1 MDKPVFEINIHS
13 VNSIRIGRK
22 SHNDIVLRD
31 KSVSGEHCTLSRIS
45 SVDHYC
51 WTVVDHGSTNGTYAD
66 GVRIV
71 TSAALKETS
80 ILVITDYRFEFNGD
94 NLSIYGLAEN
104 ITVNIPVPD
113 DGMTGKTE
121 TKPIEESII
130 NKTALNSDNGS
141 ASLSSIDMPAA
152 AKNLKPAPPA
162 PYPYFSRS
170 PRLYERI
177 PEGEIEIEAAPDT
190 MAKPNMNWISII
202 FTSVGTMVIMALLG
216 VIAGGIIMNPLY
228 MLPMLFM
235 SGFTAII
242 NFIIQK
248 SKYKKE
254 QKLLE
259 EKYTRYLAEKEK
271 EISDAADVQKAI
283 CLRKDPVP
291 AVCVNIAE
299 NRSPELWNRTLYDDD
314 AVSVRIGAYSAPLLK
329 KINVPKNSFT
339 LHEKQYQ
346 HNPQEIHD
354 KYSVINGIPFT
365 YNFRTCPTLGLVGDY
380 RETSALVRSMILQ
393 LASHY
398 SYDELKMVF
407 VYNEKLGGEWDF
419 VRWLPHVNDE
429 TGSIRYILRSKNNL
443 KEILEPLTS
452 ELKSREPDNDSRFS
466 MQGISVPTPFY
477 VFFVIDPSIVDGQ
490 DIVSY
495 MLGNKPEYGTG
506 TVILSQSVQ
515 ALPRMVEAVADING
529 QNSKFYYKNAANN
542 VTVFTPD
549 NTDMSVAEHFART
562 IAPVRYAGG
571 GGESGLPTYI
581 TFMDGYNIRKPDE
594 LDLIDYWDNAR
605 PEKTMSVPIGIRS
618 NGEKFYFD
626 IIDFHE
632 DSKTPGHGPHGL
644 VAGTTGSGKSEMI
657 QSWIISMAVQF
668 SPQDV
673 SFVLIDFKGTGL
685 ILPFIDL
692 PHLAGKISDLDTNI
706 ARNLVALVAEI
717 QRRKALFDA
726 AGVNNIREY
735 LSLFH
740 AGKVDEP
747 LSYLF
752 IIIDEYAEFKN
763 SFPDFTTE
771 IDKLF
776 RTGRTLGM
784 HIILLTQSPSGIVS
798 GQSKDNIRFLW
809 CLKVADKFASKE
821 ILGTDDAYKLRNP
834 GRAYVKVADE
844 VYELIQSF
852 YSGGKYDP
860 DVAKDNRKREVE
872 VSLVDI
878 TGHRKKLDNNKE
890 TGGVFRRRKV
900 TEIDALVSYIHDY
913 TKRKNIPSARPI
925 WTEKMPDILFA
936 DDLINA
942 YGTGAGSEIAP
953 IVGMLDDPAAQKQY
967 PFRVPLSENGHVVLY
982 GAPGAGKSTFLY
994 TMIYSLCHMYT
1005 PEQVN
1010 LYLMDFGSWNLGMF
1024 KDYPHVGAVANDN
1037 EEEKVMK
1044 TIQLMENLLNERKV
1058 LFSGM
1063 GVGSIQ
1069 AYNYSAREKLPYV
1082 FLIIDNFAPVT
1093 QLYPQLDE
1101 FFPRMVKEGGSYG
1114 VILVS
1119 TSNTA
1124 SGLGFKLQQN
1134 IRTNVAL
1141 QMSDP
1146 SDYSSI
1152 VGRTGGLQPD
1162 GYPGRGL
1169 YREDRIMEFQTALP
1183 GNTRE
1188 DNARSVAIRED
1199 GKKMLAAWHGKLPTP
1214 LPIIPE
1220 KVEFGSVRASEGLTI
1235 GIIKTNIKPLG
1246 IDFEKYHT
1254 LVISGMKGAG
1264 KTNLLTCLA
1273 KQAVQESTDAEV
1285 VFFGS
1290 GINSIDSDR
1299 VKVLHDGAAFD
1310 DYMVNVSDI
1319 LKSRKSSAESMEEQ
1333 NKLYIIADD
1342 FFKFFEAI
1350 SEDTANRLNAL
1361 VQMGDGLKVYFITAG
1376 NAEDFNKYRGMIP
1389 MVTKMSS
1396 TQVIIM
1402 GGSDIDH
1409 LITDI
1414 TFPDEF
1420 RGIKLGK
1427 YEGYL
1432 VTEKDIQPFKAMY
1445 AI

>member
-1 MDKPVFEINIHS
+1 MDKPVFDIDISS
-13 VNSIRIGRK
+13 VKSIRIGRK
-22 SHNDIVLRD
+22 DPNDIAIKD
-31 KSVSGEHCTLSRIS
+31 KSVSGEHCVLSRLPSGGECI
-45 SVDHYC
+45 
-51 WTVVDHGSTNGTYAD
+51 WAVVDSGSTNGTYAD
-66 GVRIV
+66 GVKI
-71 TSAALKETS
+71 TSSAALKDGS
-80 ILVITDYRFEFNGD
+80 NLVITDYCFVIKGER
-94 NLSIYGLAEN
+94 LLIYGNKDN
-104 ITVNIPVPD
+104 IIVNIPVPEESY
-113 DGMTGKTE
+113 TGRTE
-121 TKPIEESII
+121 TQELFVSESIV
-130 NKTALNSDNGS
+130 TAAPVSAENDSQNDSENGLD
-141 ASLSSIDMPAA
+141 AQKETQRSI
-152 AKNLKPAPPA
+152 KPMPPA
-162 PYPYFSRS
+162 PYPYFSLS

-190 MAKPNMNWISII
+190 MAKPSMNWISII

-235 SGFTAII
+235 SGLTAII

-254 QKLLE
+254 QKLLK

-271 EISDAADVQKAI
+271 EIADAADVQKAI

-299 NRSPELWNRTLYDDD
+299 KRSSELWNRTLYDDD

-346 HNPQEIHD
+346 RNPQEIHD

-398 SYDELKMVF
+398 SYDELKLVF
-407 VYNEKLGGEWDF
+407 VYNEKLGDEWDF

-429 TGSIRYILRSKNNL
+429 TGSSRYILRSKNNL
-443 KEILEPLTS
+443 KEILDPLTS

-594 LDLIDYWDNAR
+594 LDLLDYWDNAR

-626 IIDFHE
+626 INE
-632 DSKTPGHGPHGL
+632 KAHGPHGL

-685 ILPFIDL
+685 ILPFLNL
-692 PHLAGKISDLDTNI
+692 PHLAGKISDLDTSI
-706 ARNLVALVAEI
+706 DRNLVALEAEL

-726 AGVNNIREY
+726 AGVSNISSY
-735 LSLFH
+735 LELYHS
-740 AGKVDEP
+740 GKVSEP

-752 IIIDEYAEFKN
+752 VVIDEYAEFKVN
-763 SFPDFTTE
+763 FPDFTAA
-771 IDKLF
+771 IDALF
-776 RTGRTLGM
+776 RTGRTLGV
-784 HIILLTQSPSGIVS
+784 HIILLTQNPGGVIS
-798 GQSKDNIRFLW
+798 GQSESNVRFRW
-809 CLKVADKFASKE
+809 CLKVASKMASKE
-821 ILGTDDAYKLRNP
+821 ILDHPDAAKITNP
-834 GRAYVKVADE
+834 GRACVRVGTDE
-844 VYELIQSF
+844 IYEMIQSF

-942 YGTGAGSEIAP
+942 YGTDTGSEIAP

-994 TMIYSLCHMYT
+994 TLIYSLCHMYT

-1114 VILVS
+1114 VILIS

-1235 GIIKTNIKPLG
+1235 GIIKSNIKPLG
-1246 IDFEKYHT
+1246 INFEKCHT

-1273 KQAVQESTDAEV
+1273 KQAVQESTDSEV

-1333 NKLYIIADD
+1333 NKMYIIADD

-1361 VQMGDGLKVYFITAG
+1361 VQMGNGLKVYFITAG

>member
-1 MDKPVFEINIHS
+1 MDKPVFEININS

-45 SVDHYC
+45 SEDEYR

-71 TSAALKETS
+71 TSAALKATS
-80 ILVITDYRFEFNGD
+80 ILIITDYRFEFNGEK
-94 NLSIYGLAEN
+94 LSIYGLSEN
-104 ITVNIPVPD
+104 ITVNIPVPE

-121 TKPIEESII
+121 SKPLEDISV
-130 NKTALNSDNGS
+130 NKTVI
-141 ASLSSIDMPAA
+141 SSNDITSTTSTEDKPEP

-202 FTSVGTMVIMALLG
+202 FTSVGTMVVMALLG

-235 SGFTAII
+235 SGLTAII

-254 QKLLE
+254 QKLLKV
-259 EKYTRYLAEKEK
+259 KYTQYLAEKEK
-271 EISDAADVQKAI
+271 EIADAADVQKAI

-291 AVCVNIAE
+291 TVCLNIVKK
-299 NRSPELWNRTLYDDD
+299 RSPELWNRTLYDDD
-314 AVSVRIGAYSAPLLK
+314 AVSVRVGVSCAPFRM

-346 HNPQEIHD
+346 NNPQEIYD

-365 YNFRTCPTLGLVGDY
+365 FNFRTCPTLGLVGDY
-380 RETSALVRSMILQ
+380 REVSELVRSMVMQ
-393 LASHY
+393 MAAHY

-407 VYNEKLGGEWDF
+407 VYNEKLGIDWDF
-419 VRWLPHVNDE
+419 VKWLPHVNDE
-429 TGSIRYILRSKNNL
+429 TGSLRYILCSKNNL
-443 KEILEPLTS
+443 KEILDPLTA

-466 MQGISVPTPFY
+466 MQGLSVPTPFY
-477 VFFVIDPSIVDGQ
+477 VFFVIDPSVVDGQ
-490 DIVSY
+490 DIVGY

-506 TVILSQSVQ
+506 TVIISQSVQ
-515 ALPRMVEAVADING
+515 ALPRMVEAVMEING
-529 QNSKFYYKNAANN
+529 QNSKFYYKNSANN
-542 VTVFTPD
+542 ITVFTPD
-549 NTDMSVAEHFART
+549 TTDLSTAEDFART

-571 GGESGLPTYI
+571 GSESGLPTYI
-581 TFMDGYNIRKPDE
+581 TFMDGYNIRKPEE

-626 IIDFHE
+626 INE
-632 DSKTPGHGPHGL
+632 KAHGPHGL

-657 QSWIISMAVQF
+657 QSWIISMALQF

-685 ILPFIDL
+685 ILPFLNL
-692 PHLAGKISDLDTNI
+692 PHLAGKISDLDTSI
-706 ARNLVALVAEI
+706 DRNLVALEAEL

-726 AGVNNIREY
+726 AGVSNISSY
-735 LSLFH
+735 LELYHS
-740 AGKVDEP
+740 GKVSEP

-752 IIIDEYAEFKN
+752 VVIDEYAEFKVN
-763 SFPDFTTE
+763 FPDFTAA
-771 IDKLF
+771 IDALF
-776 RTGRTLGM
+776 RTGRTLGV
-784 HIILLTQSPSGIVS
+784 HIILLTQNPGGVIS
-798 GQSKDNIRFLW
+798 GQSESNVRFRW
-809 CLKVADKFASKE
+809 CLKVASKMASKE
-821 ILGTDDAYKLRNP
+821 ILDHPDAAKITNP
-834 GRAYVKVADE
+834 GRAYVRVGTDE
-844 VYELIQSF
+844 VYEMIQSF

-860 DVAKDNRKREVE
+860 DIAKENRKREAE

-878 TGHRKKLDNNKE
+878 CGHRKKFEKKE
-890 TGGVFRRRKV
+890 NEGGFKRRKV
-900 TEIDALVSYIHDY
+900 SEIDALVNYINDY
-913 TKRKNIPSARPI
+913 TKRKNLPSARPI

-936 DDLINA
+936 DDLIKA
-942 YGTGAGSEIAP
+942 YGTDTGNEIAP

-967 PFRVPLSENGHVVLY
+967 PFRLPLSENGHAVLY
-982 GAPGAGKSTFLY
+982 GAPGTGKSTFLY

-1044 TIQLMENLLNERKV
+1044 TVQLMENLLNERKI
-1058 LFSGM
+1058 LFSGL

-1082 FLIIDNFAPVT
+1082 FLVIDNFAPVT

-1114 VILVS
+1114 VILIS

-1134 IRTNVAL
+1134 IRTNIAL

-1188 DNARSVAIRED
+1188 DNARSVAIRDD
-1199 GKKMLAAWHGKLPTP
+1199 GKKMSASWHGKLPTP

-1220 KVEFGSVRASEGLTI
+1220 KVEFGLVKAASGLTI
-1235 GIIKTNIKPLG
+1235 GILKTNISPLG
-1246 IDFEKYHT
+1246 IDFEKCHT
-1254 LVISGMKGAG
+1254 LVVSGMKGAG

-1273 KQAVQESTDAEV
+1273 RQAVQDSSDAEV
-1285 VFFGS
+1285 VFYGCEN
-1290 GINSIDSDR
+1290 NSIVSDR
-1299 VKVLHDGAAFD
+1299 IVAMNDGAAFD
-1310 DYMVNVSDI
+1310 DYMVKISDT
-1319 LKSRKSSAESMEEQ
+1319 LKSRKTSGEPIESQ
-1333 NKLYIIADD
+1333 NKIYIIADD

-1361 VQMGDGLKVYFITAG
+1361 VQMGNGLRVYFIAAG
-1376 NAEDFNKYRGMIP
+1376 SAEDFNKYRGMIP
-1389 MVTKMSS
+1389 MVSKMSS

-1420 RGIKLGK
+1420 RGVKLGK

-1432 VTEKDIQPFKAMY
+1432 ITEKDILPFKAMD
-1445 AI
+1445 AS